1 MRKLVLPLSFLFV
14 TCVWADEA
22 GDRVAIEKAITA
34 LNGFVS
40 DPRARPR
47 SGLFTSDADGVDF
60 DRLVSIHRSL
70 LDDSKEPWSEVR
82 PPRIISKAIRF
93 LSPDVAVVDGADAQP
108 GSFIRSIP
116 LLFVMKKQG
125 TDWRITTLR
134 LLVGGSEP
142 FQ

>member
-1 MRKLVLPLSFLFV
+1 MRKLVLPLSFLFA
-14 TCVWADEA
+14 TSVWADE
-22 GDRVAIEKAITA
+22 GTDRVAIEKAITA

-40 DPRARPR
+40 DPGARLR

-60 DRLVSIHRSL
+60 DRLVNIHRSL

-93 LSPDVAVVDGADAQP
+93 LTPDVAVVDGADAQS
-108 GSFIRSIP
+108 GSFMRSIP

-125 TDWRITTLR
+125 MNWRIATLR
-134 LLVGGSEP
+134 LLVEASGSI
-142 FQ
+142 